1 MIVASLLLAAM
12 SLVHVSAAVVL
23 WRKLQE
29 AQRELVRV
37 VALSVTPARIV
48 AEVAPS
54 VHEKTEQQ
62 TEAEKQA
69 AKSRRALWQA

>member
-12 SLVHVSAAVVL
+12 SLVHVSAAVLL

-37 VALSVTPARIV
+37 VALSATPARVVAEIV
-48 AEVAPS
+48 AS
-54 VHEKTEQQ
+54 VPEKTEQQ

-69 AKSRRALWQA
+69 AKGRRALWQA